1 MIITR
6 IVQKGNNDVTIYFDN
21 DSMLFLAVE
30 VFLKSGLKKGD
41 DISEDRFSFLIEQNK
56 LFHIKQRAFRL
67 LGRRHHATSELKRK
81 LWNKDYEQKLIDEV
95 IEDLQN
101 KGYLDDKEFVR
112 AFVAEKSKTKNW
124 SVKRIKGE
132 LFKRGIASKLIDEML
147 VQHPKETDHE
157 SAMKLAKKKYEVL
170 LQRNF
175 EPKELRNKLSTYLF
189 SKGFDYDLIK
199 EVCGRLIKA
208 ERRGILSFY
217 FLEFNPSQPTYYC
230 CKLINFN
237 FLCCIVN

>member
-1 MIITR
+1 MIIAR
-6 IVQKGNNDVTIYFDN
+6 IVKKGKSDVTIYFDN
-21 DSMLFLAVE
+21 NSLLFLAVE

-67 LGRRHHATSELKRK
+67 LGRRQHSSSELSRK

-101 KGYLDDKEFVR
+101 KGYLDDKEFIR

-132 LFKRGIASKLIDEML
+132 LFKRGIASKLIDAML
-147 VQHPKETDHE
+147 NGQTVE
-157 SAMKLAKKKYEVL
+157 SDSENVMKLANKKYKVL
-170 LQRNF
+170 LKRNLDR
-175 EPKELRNKLSTYLF
+175 KELRNKLSSYLF
-189 SKGFDYDLIK
+189 SKGFEYDLIK
-199 EVCGRLIKA
+199 EVCDKLIKHNS
-208 ERRGILSFY
+208 EEY
-217 FLEFNPSQPTYYC
+217 
-230 CKLINFN
+230 
-237 FLCCIVN
+237 